1 MIKDIYSDPRLYD
14 AANTWKTNDIE
25 FIANAADEFG
35 GPVLELGAGTGR
47 LALPILKQG
56 HAYTGIESSPAF
68 VKYAKNKL
76 AQFGENATMLEGD
89 MRSFEL
95 DQKFQFIFI
104 GFNSIFHL
112 MNERDVLSFFQSVKK
127 HLTNDGTFLIDTFIP
142 DPLFLYRD
150 KQRYYVMEFDM
161 PGRDHCIV
169 SEINEY
175 DNETQINHIQ
185 WYFNYEGKDEPELFS
200 FDMHMIFPDTMDR
213 LLTDAGLVIRGK
225 YSDYE
230 KTPLTLT
237 GISITTIEKAEGSN
251 ENI

>member
-25 FIANAADEFG
+25 FIAHAADEFG

-76 AQFGENATMLEGD
+76 AQFGEKATMLEGD

-185 WYFNYEGKDEPELFS
+185 WYFNYEDKEEPEVFT

-230 KTPLTLT
+230 KSPLSSESQLQ
-237 GISITTIEKAEGSN
+237 IYECKK
-251 ENI
+251 

>member
-1 MIKDIYSDPRLYD
+1 LIKDIYSDPRLYD

-230 KTPLTLT
+230 KTPLSSESQLQIYVC
-237 GISITTIEKAEGSN
+237 GK
-251 ENI
+251 